1 MARRGLPQLNLGM
14 IDRLRLGW
22 RLLRD
27 PRVPA
32 WPKLVAPI
40 VTALYVLSPVDVIPD
55 FLLGLGQL
63 DDAGMIALALAAIS
77 MLTRWAPREI
87 VAQHA
92 AALGLADEPF
102 ESAPYEARA
111 GSRRGAG
118 KGAKDEP
125 IEAEYWIDDWR

>member
-40 VTALYVLSPVDVIPD
+40 VTALYVLSPVDAIPD
-55 FLLGLGQL
+55 FFPLLGQL
-63 DDAGMIALALAAIS
+63 DDAGMIALALAAVS
-77 MLTRWAPREI
+77 MLTRWSPREI

-92 AALGLADEPF
+92 AALGLVDEPF
-102 ESAPYEARA
+102 EHPPYDARG
-111 GSRRGAG
+111 GSRSGPV

-125 IEAEYWIDDWR
+125 LEAEYWVDDWR